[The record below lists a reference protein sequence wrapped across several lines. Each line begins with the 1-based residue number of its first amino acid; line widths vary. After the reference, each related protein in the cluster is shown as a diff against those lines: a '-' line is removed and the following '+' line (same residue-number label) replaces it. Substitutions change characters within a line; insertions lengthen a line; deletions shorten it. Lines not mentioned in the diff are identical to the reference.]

1 MKAKS
6 LNVASFSK
14 LQNNKYLWMSFVAFK
29 AKSFIYT
36 PKHEFN
42 VSFKLLLQKF
52 AIESTWRGNVTSLMW
67 EEIRT

>member
-52 AIESTWRGNVTSLMW
+52 AIEST
-67 EEIRT
+67 